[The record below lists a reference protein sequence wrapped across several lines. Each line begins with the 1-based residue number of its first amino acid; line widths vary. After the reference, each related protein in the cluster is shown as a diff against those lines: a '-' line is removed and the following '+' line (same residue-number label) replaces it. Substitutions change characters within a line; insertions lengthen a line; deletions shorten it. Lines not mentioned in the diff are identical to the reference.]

1 MFKRCKSGLT
11 LLFLGSFLINNTLQA
26 GVELREGIPN
36 PNDIQIVPVE
46 RSPEPGQV
54 TLRVQYPSYGH
65 IETTQPVA
73 MELRLDWYP
82 LGVDSGNLPRRK
94 EIANSTEGQTIHVFI
109 DHFGYFTINEA
120 LFDAVDDHDDFY
132 DQICE
137 FKLPYKLS
145 PGMHVMR
152 AFPCRSYGESL
163 KENNC
168 SVTSVFYYETKEPA
182 MTLNLSDPYIT
193 YNEPQGNFSDKSQ
206 PILLDFYI
214 NNCTLS
220 KDGYKIR
227 VTLDGGNQRFLYD
240 WTPYYIYGLGSGTHT
255 LQLELI
261 SPQNEPVPGIF
272 NNVSR
277 SFTVD

>member
-1 MFKRCKSGLT
+1 MFFRHKST
-11 LLFLGSFLINNTLQA
+11 LLLLGSLLCTSTIQA
-26 GVELREGIPN
+26 GVELREGPPN
-36 PNDIQIVPVE
+36 PSSIQIVPVD

-54 TLRVQYPSYGH
+54 SIRLQYPKSGH
-65 IETTQPVA
+65 IETEQPVD
-73 MELRLDWYP
+73 MEMRVDWFP

-94 EIANSTEGQTIHVFI
+94 EVADSNQGQTIHVFI

-120 LFDAVDDHDDFY
+120 LFDAIDNHDDFY
-132 DQICE
+132 DQIAE

-145 PGMHVMR
+145 AGMHIVR
-152 AFPCRSYGESL
+152 AFPCRSFGESL
-163 KENNC
+163 KESNC
-168 SVTSVFYYETKEPA
+168 SLASVFYYESKEPG
-182 MTLNLSDPYIT
+182 MKVDFSQPYLT
-193 YNEPQGNFSDKSQ
+193 YNEPQGSFSDPSK

-220 KDGYKIR
+220 KDGYKVR

-240 WTPYYIYGLGSGTHT
+240 WTPCYIYGLGTGTHT
-255 LQLELI
+255 LQLELM

-277 SFTVD
+277 SFTMED